1 MSKSSTSIS
10 WIPEGLRSWFHK
22 SIFFVRHRSENEN
35 VFHCTVQKSAS
46 QWILSMASDEK
57 MYRYSGLVSYQYTQ
71 EMPGGFDSR
80 KITELS
86 FDRPFPSRTF
96 VTPLYIDYKNFREIP
111 KPRKYKAFFVM
122 RDPRDLL
129 ISWYFSAKYSHP
141 LVGELGRIRQELQR
155 LDVEG
160 GLVYG
165 IDYLENEGLFKA
177 QRSWADA
184 SKKDPNVL
192 LVKYEKLIAPDNAVL
207 FRQVL
212 NHCDIRI
219 PDNQLNDLL
228 KSYSFEKLSGRK
240 RGQEDQKAH
249 YRKGVQ
255 GDWRN
260 YFTDKIQNRF
270 MEVSGDLLAAWQY
283 ED

>member
-1 MSKSSTSIS
+1 M
-10 WIPEGLRSWFHK
+10 
-22 SIFFVRHRSENEN
+22 RHQSENEN

-46 QWILSMASDEK
+46 QWILSIASDER
-57 MYRYSGLVSYQYTQ
+57 MYRYSGLAIYQYTQ
-71 EMPGGFDSR
+71 EMPGGFDPR
-80 KITELS
+80 KITERS
-86 FDRPFPSRTF
+86 FDKPFPPRTF
-96 VTPLYIDYKNFREIP
+96 VSPLYIDYDNFKNIP
-111 KPRKYKAFFVM
+111 KPRKYKAFFLM

-129 ISWYFSAKYSHP
+129 VSWYFSAKYSHA
-141 LVGELGRIRQELQR
+141 LVGDLGKIRQELHR
-155 LDVEG
+155 LDVED
-160 GLVYG
+160 GLLYAIDSLEYHG
-165 IDYLENEGLFKA
+165 IFKA
-177 QRSWADA
+177 QSSWAG
-184 SKKDPNVL
+184 SPTKDPNVM
-192 LVKYEKLIAPDNAVL
+192 LVKYEKLIASDNAVL

-219 PDNQLNDLL
+219 PNNQLNDLL

-249 YRKGVQ
+249 YRKGVR

-270 MEVSGDLLAAWQY
+270 MEASGDLLAVWRY